1 MNTGLACRGQG
12 AVMGLAAG
20 MRHFGRDRGGLS
32 WFVFWYDEGQEHAE
46 ILPYLHHD
54 HSTYANKIILVLT
67 HQIQ

>member
-32 WFVFWYDEGQEHAE
+32 WFVFGMMKVKNTPRFFL
-46 ILPYLHHD
+46 ICIV
-54 HSTYANKIILVLT
+54 IIV
-67 HQIQ
+67 HM